1 MDERV
6 RVKTKELEAFVVD
19 VLLKHGMERKGA
31 EITAEVLILAD
42 KRGIESHGVARLKRY
57 VDYLKVGV
65 VRADAKIKVVNET
78 PVSLVVDGDG
88 GMGAVVGH
96 FTMSRCIE
104 KAKENF
110 ICLASVRNSNHYGI
124 AGYYTLMA
132 LKARMIGLSFTNSAP
147 LVVPTYSKDAMIGTN
162 PISVGVPA
170 KKHRDYLLDMATS
183 TVPRGKLEVKAR
195 EGSSIP
201 STWATDEKG
210 LPTTDAQRVLD
221 NLAVRKGGGLLPI
234 GGAGME
240 NGGHKGYGMASVV
253 DIFCGV
259 FSNGCVGTDVYGKK
273 GKPAEVA
280 HFLGAINPA
289 AFTGQEAVQDK
300 MDHYIDMMTLSHKAS
315 GEYRIFVAGE
325 KEYEATEQN
334 VESLTLGKK
343 VFATLT
349 EIGSEFN
356 LTLNGV

>member
-1 MDERV
+1 MEERV
-6 RVKTKELEAFVVD
+6 RVKTKELETFVVD
-19 VLLKHGMERKGA
+19 ILLNHGMDRKGA
-31 EITAEVLILAD
+31 EITSDVLVMAD
-42 KRGIESHGVARLKRY
+42 ERGIESHGVARLKRY
-57 VDYLKVGV
+57 VDYLKAGI
-65 VRADAKIKVVNET
+65 VRADAEIKVVNET

-96 FTMSRCIE
+96 WTMSRCIE
-104 KAKENF
+104 KAKDNF
-110 ICLASVRNSNHYGI
+110 MCMATVRNSNHYGI

-132 LKARMIGLSFTNSAP
+132 LKAKMIGMSFTNSAP
-147 LVVPTYSKDAMIGTN
+147 LVVPTFGKHALIGTN

-170 KKHRDYLLDMATS
+170 KNHRDYLLDMATS

-195 EGSSIP
+195 AGASIP

-210 LPTTDAQRVLD
+210 LATTHAQRVLD
-221 NLAVRKGGGLLPI
+221 NLAERRGGGLLPV

-259 FSNGCVGTDVYGKK
+259 FSDGAVGSDVYGKK

-289 AFTGQEAVQDK
+289 AFAGLDAIQNK
-300 MDHYIDMMTLSHKAS
+300 MDHYIDMLVNSDKAD
-315 GEYRIFVAGE
+315 GEKRIYVAGE
-325 KEYEATEQN
+325 VEFEATEEN
-334 VESLTLGKK
+334 EHTLTLGNK
-343 VFATLT
+343 VFATLN
-349 EIGSEFN
+349 EIGTEFN
-356 LTLNGV
+356 LTLNGA